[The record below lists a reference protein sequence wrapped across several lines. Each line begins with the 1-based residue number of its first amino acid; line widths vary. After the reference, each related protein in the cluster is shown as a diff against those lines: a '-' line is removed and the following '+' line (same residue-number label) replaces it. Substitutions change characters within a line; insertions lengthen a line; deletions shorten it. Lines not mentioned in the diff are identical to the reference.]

1 MPDPPS
7 PPKGGFGA
15 TRAPSPPP
23 DRGTDSKPPA
33 AGEVPSDLL
42 SPPDLSPRPF
52 RAGMVAVVGRPNA
65 GKSTLVNRMV
75 GEKVAIVSDKPQTTR
90 RRVMGVV
97 QSPEFQVTLV
107 DTPGIHRPDHR
118 MNASMVRD
126 AVDALEGCDVVLW
139 VIDASE
145 RRGSGDRHI
154 AELIRRHAA
163 PSLAALNKADR
174 VSKPALLP
182 QLGELAGLANFSALV
197 PISALTGD
205 GVDELLRE
213 VVRLLPEGPALFPG
227 DETTPGS
234 LAEKVAEQI
243 REPALALTREEVPF
257 SLAVVVDELKTE
269 PDKDLTV
276 VRATL
281 YVEREGQKGILVGKG
296 GSMIREIGSRARASC
311 ESRFGGKFFLDL
323 RVDTHENWREDPSF
337 LARIVNP
344 EV

>member
-1 MPDPPS
+1 MRDPL
-7 PPKGGFGA
+7 
-15 TRAPSPPP
+15 PPP
-23 DRGTDSKPPA
+23 IDGAAPA
-33 AGEVPSDLL
+33 RSSDGGASGSPESDLL
-42 SPPDLSPRPF
+42 SPTDHSPPPF

-65 GKSTLVNRMV
+65 GKSTLVNRLV

-90 RRVMGVV
+90 KRVMGVV
-97 QSPEFQVTLV
+97 PGPGFQVTLV

-139 VIDASE
+139 VLDASE

-154 AELIRRHAA
+154 AGLIRKHGS
-163 PSLAALNKADR
+163 PSIAALNKVDR
-174 VSKPALLP
+174 IPKPALLP
-182 QLGELAGLANFSALV
+182 QLGELAGLADFAALV
-197 PISALTGD
+197 PISARSGD

-213 VVRLLPEGPALFPG
+213 IVRLLPEGPALFPD

-257 SLAVVVDELKTE
+257 SLAVVVDEMTRD
-269 PDKDLTV
+269 PAKDLTV

-296 GSMIREIGSRARASC
+296 GSMIREIGSQARASC

-323 RVDTHENWREDPSF
+323 RVDTHEDWREDPSF